1 MITLTVGV
9 KLFLMAAS
17 LYCVPFSLV
26 LFLVVCVP
34 MESVSHFGKKSLFSG
49 IKVSTQLSFSTDIYV
64 ERTFVNLLV
73 S

>member
-1 MITLTVGV
+1 MV
-9 KLFLMAAS
+9 AS

-26 LFLVVCVP
+26 LFVVVCVP
-34 MESVSHFGKKSLFSG
+34 IERVSHLGKKSLFSG
-49 IKVSTQLSFSTDIYV
+49 IKVFTQLSFSTDIYV